1 MSAVISIST
10 GQSYG
15 VARVCRVWGLSRSSM
30 YRDLKPS
37 PAEPAVRRRPG
48 PQGPMSDTELVEEI
62 KQVITDS
69 PFYGEGHRKVWARLR
84 YKGTRTSKARVL
96 RLMRENGL
104 CAKSSHGA
112 AHGPR
117 AHDGT
122 IIPDT
127 IDEMWGTDM
136 TATLLSTGRQ
146 VAVFIAV
153 DHCSAG
159 CVGIHAA
166 RRGTRFEALQPIRQ
180 GVRECFGAI
189 GKEVAVGL
197 TIRYDNG
204 SQYISHDFQNEIEWL
219 GAKSS
224 PSFVRAPEG
233 NGCAE
238 RFIRT
243 LKENLLWVRTFDTIE
258 ELQAALQK
266 FREDYN
272 EHWLIQRHG
281 HRSPSQ
287 FRRDAMDKI
296 PVAA

>member
-10 GQSYG
+10 GKVYG
-15 VARVCRVWGLSRSSM
+15 VSRVCRVWGLSRASV
-30 YRDLKPS
+30 YRDLR
-37 PAEPAVRRRPG
+37 PAPADAVPRRRPG
-48 PQGPMSDTELVEEI
+48 PQGPKSDAELAAEI
-62 KQVITDS
+62 RQVITDS
-69 PFYGEGHRKVWARLR
+69 KFHGEGYRKIWARLR
-84 YKGTRTSKARVL
+84 YKGIRTSKARVL

-104 CAKSSHGA
+104 CAHPCQGP

-122 IIPDT
+122 IIPDN

-136 TATLLSTGRQ
+136 TATILGPGQQ
-146 VAVFIAV
+146 VAVFVAL

-166 RRGTRFEALQPIRQ
+166 IRGTRFEALQPIRQ
-180 GVRECFGAI
+180 GMRECFGDI
-189 GKEVAVGL
+189 TKDVAAGL
-197 TIRYDNG
+197 TIRHDNG
-204 SQYISHDFQNEIEWL
+204 SQYISHDFQNEIAWL

-258 ELQAALQK
+258 ELQTALKQFK
-266 FREDYN
+266 RDYN

-281 HRSPSQ
+281 HRSPNQ

-296 PVAA
+296 PNAA

>member
-1 MSAVISIST
+1 MTDA
-10 GQSYG
+10 
-15 VARVCRVWGLSRSSM
+15 
-30 YRDLKPS
+30 
-37 PAEPAVRRRPG
+37 
-48 PQGPMSDTELVEEI
+48 ELVEEI

-69 PFYGEGHRKVWARLR
+69 KFYGEGHRKVWARLR
-84 YKGTRTSKARVL
+84 YKGIRTSKARVL

-104 CAKSSHGA
+104 CAKPCQGA

-136 TATLLSTGRQ
+136 TATLLSTGQQ
-146 VAVFIAV
+146 VAVFIAT
-153 DHCSAG
+153 DHCSAS

-166 RRGTRFEALQPIRQ
+166 TRGTRFEALQPIRQ

-189 GKEVAVGL
+189 GKDVAAGL
-197 TIRYDNG
+197 TIRHDNG
-204 SQYISHDFQNEIEWL
+204 SQYTSHDFQNEIAWL
-219 GAKSS
+219 GAQSS

-238 RFIRT
+238 RLIRT

-266 FREDYN
+266 FKEDYN
-272 EHWLIQRHG
+272 EHWLIQRHA
-281 HRSPSQ
+281 HRSPNQ
-287 FRRDAMDKI
+287 FRRDAMDII
-296 PVAA
+296 PAAA

>member
-10 GQSYG
+10 DKSYG
-15 VARVCRVWGLSRSSM
+15 VSRVCRVWGLSRASV
-30 YRDLKPS
+30 YRDLQPAS
-37 PAEPAVRRRPG
+37 PEPPVRRRPG
-48 PQGPMSDTELVEEI
+48 PQGPMPDAELVEEI
-62 KQVITDS
+62 RQVITDS
-69 PFYGEGHRKVWARLR
+69 PFYGEGHRKLWARLR
-84 YKGTRTSKARVL
+84 YRGIRTSKARVL

-104 CAKSSHGA
+104 CAKLCFGA

-122 IIPDT
+122 IIPDS

-136 TATLLSTGRQ
+136 TATLLSTGQ
-146 VAVFIAV
+146 QMAVFIAA
-153 DHCSAG
+153 DHCSAS

-166 RRGTRFEALQPIRQ
+166 VRGTRFEALQPIRQ

-189 GKEVAVGL
+189 GKDVAAGL
-197 TIRYDNG
+197 TIRHDNG
-204 SQYISHDFQNEIEWL
+204 SQYISHDFQNEIAWL

-243 LKENLLWVRTFDTIE
+243 LKENLLWGSLRYHRG
-258 ELQAALQK
+258 AAGRPL
-266 FREDYN
+266 DV
-272 EHWLIQRHG
+272 QR
-281 HRSPSQ
+281 
-287 FRRDAMDKI
+287 
-296 PVAA
+296 